1 MTPGGKA
8 PSNLRQRKPYNKRK
22 VATHSRP
29 LLSLSKHTKSEDN
42 PTNRVT
48 VEREMLLDRCEELSI
63 TPPFKNLTNSKDLT
77 SPKQVR
83 LRMELDYSEIHHS
96 RKIRGP
102 EQSEFIED
110 KRFVVILTKG
120 LHKNING
127 NWQAPAPFKSD
138 DISLPD
144 NKGHCLRRLL
154 SLKRRLLNNN
164 KLKDDYLAFM
174 KKKLDNSHA
183 SRVPDDQLST
193 EKGKAW
199 FLPHKETRSN
209 PSRV

>member
-1 MTPGGKA
+1 
-8 PSNLRQRKPYNKRK
+8 
-22 VATHSRP
+22 
-29 LLSLSKHTKSEDN
+29 
-42 PTNRVT
+42 
-48 VEREMLLDRCEELSI
+48 MLLDRCEELSI

-83 LRMELDYSEIHHS
+83 LMMELDYSEIHHS
-96 RKIRGP
+96 RKIRGT
-102 EQSEFIED
+102 EQSEFIGD
-110 KRFVVILTKG
+110 KRFGVILTKG
-120 LHKNING
+120 LYKNTNG

-144 NKGHCLRRLL
+144 NKGHCFRRLL

>member
-1 MTPGGKA
+1 
-8 PSNLRQRKPYNKRK
+8 
-22 VATHSRP
+22 
-29 LLSLSKHTKSEDN
+29 
-42 PTNRVT
+42 
-48 VEREMLLDRCEELSI
+48 MLLDRCEELSI

-83 LRMELDYSEIHHS
+83 LMMELDYSEIHHS
-96 RKIRGP
+96 RKIRGT

-110 KRFVVILTKG
+110 KRFGVILTKG

-127 NWQAPAPFKSD
+127 NWQAPAPFNSD

-154 SLKRRLLNNN
+154 SLKRRLLNN
-164 KLKDDYLAFM
+164 
-174 KKKLDNSHA
+174 KKKLDNGHA

-193 EKGKAW
+193 EKDKAW

-209 PSRV
+209 PSRVWLQRRLRKRIAKQASAPRSSSAKFLDWSVDTISERKR